1 MAFNFPLASAHP
13 PKAIPCS
20 PLLIDT
26 VPIAIPCGFSVVA
39 KTPIATLASAPSLV
53 DASFPTAIESVPFAL
68 SL

>member
-1 MAFNFPLASAHP
+1 MAFNSPLASAHP

-20 PLLIDT
+20 LLLFDAT
-26 VPIAIPCGFSVVA
+26 PIAIPSGFSVVA
-39 KTPIATLASAPSLV
+39 ATPIATLASAPSLV